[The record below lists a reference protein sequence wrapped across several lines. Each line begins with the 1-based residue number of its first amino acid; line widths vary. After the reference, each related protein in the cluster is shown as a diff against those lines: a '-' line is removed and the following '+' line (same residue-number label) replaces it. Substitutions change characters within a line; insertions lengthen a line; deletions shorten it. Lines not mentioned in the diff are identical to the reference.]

1 MNDRKRLLNRISATQ
16 FAAWELHMYLDTHP
30 CDRTANEMFRKYTDE
45 AKMLRREYESK
56 YGPLTISAVLCDDY
70 LRQLRVGV
78 FDVYRILKFLFIT
91 EHISIATPFI
101 FPWPWVIKPVSFV

>member
-56 YGPLTISAVLCDDY
+56 YGPLTISASNEADWLND
-70 LRQLRVGV
+70 
-78 FDVYRILKFLFIT
+78 
-91 EHISIATPFI
+91 
-101 FPWPWVIKPVSFV
+101 PWPWENERSCD